1 MVRSY
6 NRATRLAQQAE
17 LKARV
22 AQAAA
27 QLHKAQGVLAT
38 SHADV
43 AREARV
49 SVPTVYK
56 HFPTVDELVQ
66 ACSAHVAA
74 QAPAFPAERILQAP
88 DLAAAARALV
98 KAMDVQ
104 HAYFSPWVVWRE
116 DHRVA
121 ALGALAA
128 RQRSELLGLCE
139 AVLARHG
146 GGGEHRHAAA
156 WWQSLLGFELRDSLS
171 RAHGISRA
179 AYRRGLV
186 RLLLAVAGPQPAN
199 VRASGPSQRV

>member
-1 MVRSY
+1 MARSY
-6 NRATRLAQQAE
+6 NRATRLARQAE

-38 SHADV
+38 SHAEV
-43 AREARV
+43 AREAGV

-66 ACSAHVAA
+66 ACTAHVAA
-74 QAPAFPAERILQAP
+74 QAPAFPAERILQAR
-88 DLAAAARALV
+88 DLEGAARALV
-98 KAMDVQ
+98 EAMDVQ
-104 HAYFSPWVVWRE
+104 HAYFSPWAVWRE
-116 DHRVA
+116 GHRVA
-121 ALGALAA
+121 ALNAMVA
-128 RQRSELLGLCE
+128 RQRSELLRLCE

-146 GGGEHRHAAA
+146 GGGDHRPAAT
-156 WWQSLLGFELRDSLS
+156 WWEALLGFELRDSLS
-171 RAHGISRA
+171 RAHGVSRA

-199 VRASGPSQRV
+199 NRVPGPSRKG